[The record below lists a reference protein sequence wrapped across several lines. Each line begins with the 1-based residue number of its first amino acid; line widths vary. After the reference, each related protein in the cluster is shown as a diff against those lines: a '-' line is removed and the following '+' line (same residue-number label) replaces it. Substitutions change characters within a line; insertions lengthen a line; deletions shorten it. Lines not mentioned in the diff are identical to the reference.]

1 MWLRGSWLLLVHSIS
16 EIHCA
21 HGQFSLLCRRRIYLT
36 KIHFC
41 FLESFSVAFD
51 SGLWPLAFSFW
62 VTVFL
67 SIRYFYSWVACCI
80 WLPIYRNLGAQGLFF
95 PFWIVSVSLVQVDV
109 TPINAILFKTLLF
122 SMNLVEVHT
131 IRPKNKTKNKKTLHR
146 SLWERYL
153 STLGCRQDLVTAL
166 FEVLLSSDEVW
177 DIPLHIFLSL

>member
-41 FLESFSVAFD
+41 FLESFSVAFN
-51 SGLWPLAFSFW
+51 SGLWSLAFSFW
-62 VTVFL
+62 VIVFL

-109 TPINAILFKTLLF
+109 TPINSILFKTLLF

-131 IRPKNKTKNKKTLHR
+131 IRPKNKTKNKKNPPQISVGKI
-146 SLWERYL
+146 SLYF
-153 STLGCRQDLVTAL
+153 GV
-166 FEVLLSSDEVW
+166 
-177 DIPLHIFLSL
+177 